1 MKRKLTNN
9 ISLKLMALAI
19 GILVWLIVS
28 NINNPLISRTYLIPK
43 VELLNEAYIEDTGM
57 VCMQDEKQSNV
68 RVTITAEQK
77 TLNRITADDIQ
88 VVADLQQAVSLDT
101 DPVMVPLSAS
111 CKNAAMTTISVS
123 PQNYSVHLEEKF
135 TQEFAVNVNRGESK
149 PGKGYEIGT
158 QTVSPEKIRITGP
171 KSLIGKIDKVT
182 ANVNVDGIIEDKTET
197 VSLTITDKN
206 QDILSEASMSNL
218 KIDNNANVYVTTRL
232 WKVRTDVK
240 MEAGYVGEPK
250 DGYFVDSI
258 TTVPDTISLAGNTE
272 ALEALKENNNT
283 IEIPSELVDISGK
296 KKDVEVKINL
306 TEILPDGLKLTS
318 GSSED
323 VWIRVNILPQG
334 SHTYSVPTSEISVK
348 NKPDNMQIIFD
359 IDKIEIRVKAVDGN
373 LDDFDESKLDASV
386 DLKDKE
392 EGDYTIPVDIVL
404 PEGYELVDEV
414 KTEIRVSKVAE
425 IEESNGK

>member
-348 NKPDNMQIIFD
+348 NKPDNMQIFFD